1 MNQGITIPVLT
12 GTIPGDSD
20 ARALASLIELAI
32 AMGQHQVATDLHR
45 RLKALPLSDD
55 ERQRV
60 YREFAVLE
68 QLR

>member
-20 ARALASLIELAI
+20 ARALASRIEL
-32 AMGQHQVATDLHR
+32 AMGQHQVATDLRR
-45 RLKALPLSDD
+45 RLRALPLSDA

-60 YREFAVLE
+60 YEEFAVLE